1 MVSYAKIAIKVHKD
15 SQLQTSISSI
25 ARCSDLPEKLIV
37 IALGGN
43 ALLKRGQKGSLDE
56 QNENVKSTVS
66 KIADLVVRGYKVVL
80 THGNGPQVGATLL
93 RHEAAKNIV
102 PPFPLDAC
110 GAETQGFIGYM
121 IEQALRNELKSRG
134 IDKYV
139 VAVVTRVIVDKHD
152 SAFQNPTKPIGPF
165 YSEQEAAKVKQQ
177 RPELVIKED
186 AGRGYRRVV
195 PSPDP
200 KIIAE
205 RSAIRALVDSGFIV
219 IACGGGGIPII
230 EEGTHAVGVEA
241 VIDKDLAAQRLAT
254 LIGAHILIILTDVAG
269 AYVDYGTPRQ
279 EMITEITSG
288 KLKNYLKAGQFKK
301 GSMGPK
307 VEAAIRF
314 VEGGGERAIIAD
326 LGSLIEALD
335 GKTGTHVLVPKA

>member
-1 MVSYAKIAIKVHKD
+1 M
-15 SQLQTSISSI
+15 L
-25 ARCSDLPEKLIV
+25 SDALIV

-43 ALLKRGQKGSLDE
+43 ALLQRGQKGTVEE
-56 QNENVKSTVS
+56 QYGNVKKTAS
-66 KIADLVVRGYKVVL
+66 KIADLIQRGYKVVI

-93 RHEAAKNIV
+93 RHEAAKAIV

-121 IEQALRNELKSRG
+121 IQQVLRNELKARG
-134 IDKYV
+134 IDKFV
-139 VAVVTRVIVDKHD
+139 ITIITRVIVDKHD

-165 YSEQEAAKVKQQ
+165 YSKEEASRLKEQ
-177 RPELVIKED
+177 RPDLTVKED

-205 RSAIRALVDSGFIV
+205 RTAIRALVDAGFV
-219 IACGGGGIPII
+219 VVACGGGGIPII
-230 EEGTHAVGVEA
+230 EDEAQAVGVEA

-254 LIGAHILIILTDVAG
+254 LIGAHVLIILTNVEG
-269 AYVDYGTPRQ
+269 AFLNYGTPKQ
-279 EMITEITSG
+279 EKITEITSG
-288 KLKNYLKAGQFKK
+288 KLRNHLIEGQFKE
-301 GSMGPK
+301 GSMAPK

-314 VEGGGERAIIAD
+314 VESGGERAVIAD
-326 LGSLIEALD
+326 LGSLVEALE
-335 GKTGTHVLVPKA
+335 GSTGTQVTVPKA

>member
-1 MVSYAKIAIKVHKD
+1 VRSVS
-15 SQLQTSISSI
+15 SLT
-25 ARCSDLPEKLIV
+25 EKLIV

-43 ALLKRGQKGSLDE
+43 ALLQRGQKGSFDD
-56 QNENVKSTVS
+56 QYRNVKGTVA
-66 KIADLVVRGYKVVL
+66 KIADLIERGYKIVL

-121 IEQALRNELKSRG
+121 IQQALRNELKSRG
-134 IDKYV
+134 MDKFV
-139 VAVVTRVIVDKHD
+139 VTIITRVIVDKHD

-165 YSEQEAAKVKQQ
+165 YTKEEADKVREQK
-177 RPELVIKED
+177 PELVIKED

-205 RSAIRALVDSGFIV
+205 RSAIRALVDAGFV
-219 IACGGGGIPII
+219 VVACGGGGIPII
-230 EEGTHAVGVEA
+230 EESGNAVGVEA
-241 VIDKDLAAQRLAT
+241 VIDKDLAGQRLAT
-254 LIGAHILIILTDVAG
+254 LIGANIFVVLTDVNG
-269 AYVDYGTPRQ
+269 AYVNYGKPNQ
-279 EMITEITSG
+279 ELIKEITSG
-288 KLKNYLKAGQFKK
+288 KLRNYSKEGQFKE
-301 GSMGPK
+301 GSMAPK

-314 VEGGGERAIIAD
+314 VESGGERAVIAA
-326 LGSLIEALD
+326 LGDLIEALD
-335 GKTGTHVLVPKA
+335 GKTGTQITVPKV

>member
-1 MVSYAKIAIKVHKD
+1 MA
-15 SQLQTSISSI
+15 
-25 ARCSDLPEKLIV
+25 EKLIV

-43 ALLKRGQKGSLDE
+43 ALLQRGQKGSFEE
-56 QNENVKSTVS
+56 QYQNVKETVA
-66 KIADLVVRGYKVVL
+66 KIADLILRGYKIVL

-102 PPFPLDAC
+102 PPFSLDAC

-121 IEQALRNELKSRG
+121 IQQALRNELKSRG

-139 VAVVTRVIVDKHD
+139 VTIVTRVIVDRHD

-165 YSEQEAAKVKQQ
+165 YSKDEVAKVKEQ

-205 RSAIRALVDSGFIV
+205 RSAIRALVDSGFV
-219 IACGGGGIPII
+219 VVACGGGGIPII
-230 EEGTHAVGVEA
+230 EENGLAVGVEA
-241 VIDKDLAAQRLAT
+241 VIDKDLAGQRLAT
-254 LIGAHILIILTDVAG
+254 LIGANIFVILTDVDG
-269 AYVDYGTPRQ
+269 AYINYGTSKQ
-279 EMITEITSG
+279 ELIKEITSG
-288 KLKNYLKAGQFKK
+288 KLRNYLRDGQFKE
-301 GSMGPK
+301 GSMAPK

-314 VEGGGERAIIAD
+314 AESGGERAIIAS
-326 LGSLIEALD
+326 LGNLIEALD
-335 GKTGTHVLVPKA
+335 GKTGTQIAVPKA

>member
-1 MVSYAKIAIKVHKD
+1 LV
-15 SQLQTSISSI
+15 
-25 ARCSDLPEKLIV
+25 EKLIV

-43 ALLKRGQKGSLDE
+43 AVLKRGQKGSFDE
-56 QNENVKSTVS
+56 QYQNVRNTVS
-66 KIADLVVRGYKVVL
+66 RIADLIVSGYKIVL

-93 RHEAAKNIV
+93 RHEAAKSIV

-121 IEQALRNELKSRG
+121 IQQALRNELKSRG
-134 IDKYV
+134 IDRYV
-139 VAVVTRVIVDKHD
+139 VTVITRVIVDKHD
-152 SAFQNPTKPIGPF
+152 SAFQNPSKPIGPF
-165 YSEQEAAKVKQQ
+165 YSKDEAAQVLRQ
-177 RPELVIKED
+177 RPDLVIKED
-186 AGRGYRRVV
+186 AGRGYRRLV

-205 RSAIRALVDSGFIV
+205 RLAIRALVDSGFIV
-219 IACGGGGIPII
+219 VACGGGGIPIM
-230 EEGTHAVGVEA
+230 EEGTKATGVEA

-254 LIGAHILIILTDVAG
+254 LIGAHILIILTDVEG
-269 AYVDYGTPRQ
+269 AYINYGTAKQ

-288 KLKNYLKAGQFKK
+288 RLKNFLRDGQFKE
-301 GSMGPK
+301 GSMAPK

-314 VEGGGERAIIAD
+314 VESGGERAIIAE
-326 LGSLIEALD
+326 LGSLLEALD

>member
-1 MVSYAKIAIKVHKD
+1 MV
-15 SQLQTSISSI
+15 
-25 ARCSDLPEKLIV
+25 EKLIV

-43 ALLKRGQKGSLDE
+43 ALLQRGQKGTFDE
-56 QNENVKSTVS
+56 QYQNVKSTVT
-66 KIADLVVRGYKVVL
+66 KMADLIQRGHKVVL
-80 THGNGPQVGATLL
+80 VHGNGPQVGATML

-121 IEQALRNELKSRG
+121 IQQALRNELKSRG
-134 IDKYV
+134 IDKFV
-139 VAVVTRVIVDKHD
+139 VTIITRVIVDKHD

-165 YSEQEAAKVKQQ
+165 YSKEEAEKVRQQ
-177 RPELVIKED
+177 RPELVVKED

-205 RSAIRALVDSGFIV
+205 RLAIRALVDSGFIV
-219 IACGGGGIPII
+219 VACGGGGIPII
-230 EEGTHAVGVEA
+230 EDGGGAMGIEA

-254 LIGAHILIILTDVAG
+254 LIGANILVVLTDVEG
-269 AYVDYGTPRQ
+269 AYVNYGTAKQ
-279 EMITEITSG
+279 ELITEITTG
-288 KLKNYLKAGQFKK
+288 KLKNYLKEGQFKE
-301 GSMGPK
+301 GSMAPK

-314 VEGGGERAIIAD
+314 VEGGGDQAIIAS
-326 LGSLIEALD
+326 LGRLTEALEN
-335 GKTGTHVLVPKA
+335 TAGTHIIAPKI